1 MPGPLQGIRI
11 LDLSNV
17 VSGPMAVQI
26 LADQGADVIKVEQP
40 HEGDIARQAGSQR
53 GGVSALF
60 TVLNRNKR
68 SIVLDLHQAS
78 AKEVMF
84 DLVKTADV
92 LVENFRPGAMER
104 MDLGYKGLSEL
115 NADLI
120 YVSINGFG
128 ADGPYSNRR
137 VYDPVIQGITGY
149 VSTQTVAR
157 SETPDLV
164 KNIVCD
170 KATAL
175 TASQAI
181 TAALFARERGSG
193 GQHVEVAM
201 LDAGLS
207 FLWPDGMW
215 NHTFLGDGIE
225 PMPRLSDIYRVT
237 KTMDG
242 YITYLTVSNVEWCSM
257 CRAINREELGL
268 DPKFATL
275 ASRLKNI
282 DKLGDILDAELGKWR
297 TDEICRRLDAE
308 EVPFA
313 KVNSL
318 DEVADDPQIRH
329 RNSIREMEHE
339 HGGTLR
345 LPNPPARFGRTPS
358 EIRYL
363 SPMLG
368 QHTDQILAELGRSEA
383 EIANLR
389 AAGAVE

>member
-1 MPGPLQGIRI
+1 MSGPLQDIRI

-17 VSGPMAVQI
+17 VSGPMAVQM

-40 HEGDIARQAGSQR
+40 QGGDISRQAGSQR

-68 SIVLDLHQAS
+68 SIVLDLQQAP
-78 AKEVMF
+78 AKAIMF
-84 DLVKTADV
+84 DLVKAADV
-92 LVENFRPGAMER
+92 LVQNFRPGAMER
-104 MDLGYKGLSEL
+104 MGLGYTILQQL

-120 YVSINGFG
+120 YVSISGFG
-128 ADGPYSNRR
+128 ADGPYAKRR

-149 VSTQTVAR
+149 VSTQTAGR
-157 SETPDLV
+157 SDAPDLI

-175 TASQAI
+175 TAAQAI

-215 NHTFLGDGIE
+215 NHTFVGDDIQ
-225 PMPRLSDIYRVT
+225 PMPALSDIYRVT
-237 KTMDG
+237 KTADG
-242 YITYLTVSNVEWCSM
+242 YVTYLTVSDAEWCGM
-257 CRAINREELGL
+257 CRAIEREELGS

-275 ASRLKNI
+275 AARLQNI
-282 DKLGDILDAELGKWR
+282 DELVNILETELGEWQ
-297 TDEICRRLDAE
+297 TDAICRRLDAE

-318 DEVADDPQIRH
+318 DEVSDDPQVRH
-329 RNSIREMEHE
+329 RGSISEMEHE

-345 LPNPPARFGRTPS
+345 LPNPPARFDRTPS
-358 EIRYL
+358 EIRFL

-383 EIANLR
+383 EIGKLR

>member
-17 VSGPMAVQI
+17 VSGPMAVQM

-40 HEGDIARQAGSQR
+40 LGGDISRQAGASR
-53 GGVSALF
+53 GGVSAMF
-60 TVLNRNKR
+60 AVLNRNKR
-68 SIVLDLHQAS
+68 SIVLDLHQPVAT
-78 AKEVMF
+78 EVMF
-84 DLVKTADV
+84 DLAKRADV
-92 LVENFRPGAMER
+92 LVQNFRPGAMER
-104 MDLGYKGLSEL
+104 MGLGYGVLRDV
-115 NADLI
+115 NANLI

-128 ADGPYSNRR
+128 ADGPYSKRR

-149 VSTQTVAR
+149 VSTQTAGR
-157 SETPDLV
+157 SDAPDLI

-175 TASQAI
+175 TAAQAI

-215 NHTFLGDGIE
+215 NHTLVGEGIQ
-225 PMPRLSDIYRVT
+225 PMPPLSDIYRVS

-242 YITYLTVSNVEWCSM
+242 YVTYLAVSDKEWCAL
-257 CRAINREELGL
+257 CRAIGREPLGS
-268 DPKFATL
+268 DPKFATF
-275 ASRLKNI
+275 AARLENI
-282 DKLGDILDAELGKWR
+282 DELVDILEAELGKWR
-297 TDEICRRLDAE
+297 TDEICERLEAE

-313 KVNSL
+313 KVNAL
-318 DEVADDPQIRH
+318 DEVPDDPQVRY
-329 RNSIREMEHE
+329 RDSITEIEHA

-358 EIRYL
+358 EIRFL

-368 QHTDQILAELGRSEA
+368 QHTDQILAELGRSDA
-383 EIANLR
+383 EIAILH